1 MTSTT
6 VTISDSPPPKQQ
18 TKAGYR
24 KTMKPKKLKVLNFVK
39 NPSLA
44 IPILELA
51 KADGY
56 NNTLQYGKKDAFYKK
71 VKEVLFAPGCAL
83 GR

>member
-56 NNTLQYGKKDAFYKK
+56 NNTLQYGKKDVFYKK

>member
-1 MTSTT
+1 MPSASD
-6 VTISDSPPPKQQ
+6 TISDSPPPKQQ

-24 KTMKPKKLKVLNFVK
+24 KIMKPKKKRPLNFIK

-44 IPILELA
+44 IPILELV

-56 NNTLQYGKKDAFYKK
+56 NNTLQYGKKDAFFKK
-71 VKEVLFAPGCAL
+71 VKDVLFAPGAAL

>member
-1 MTSTT
+1 MSTT
-6 VTISDSPPPKQQ
+6 VTISDSPPPKQL

-24 KTMKPKKLKVLNFVK
+24 KAMKLKKKKVLNFVK

-51 KADGY
+51 KVEGY
-56 NNTLQYGKKDAFYKK
+56 NNTLQYGKKDTFYKQ
-71 VKEVLFAPGCAL
+71 VKSVLFAPGAAL

>member
-6 VTISDSPPPKQQ
+6 VTISDGPPPKQQ
-18 TKAGYR
+18 TKAGYQE
-24 KTMKPKKLKVLNFVK
+24 KMKPRKKKVLNFVK

-44 IPILELA
+44 IPIVELA

-56 NNTLQYGKKDAFYKK
+56 NNTLQYRKKDAFYKK